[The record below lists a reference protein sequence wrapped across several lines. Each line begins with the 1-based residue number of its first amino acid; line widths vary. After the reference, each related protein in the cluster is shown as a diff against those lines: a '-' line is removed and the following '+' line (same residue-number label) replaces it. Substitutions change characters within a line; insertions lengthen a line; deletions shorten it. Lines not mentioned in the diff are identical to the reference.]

1 MSFWKQSYKKLLDFS
16 QKIAKNKKLS
26 ITTSC
31 LSAGIIGYA
40 LSNTD
45 SINTPRVECKDLNDL
60 EYVDFKSHSKNIE
73 CKNLIKKFKV
83 NC

>member
-1 MSFWKQSYKKLLDFS
+1 MSFWNQSCKRLLDLS
-16 QKIAKNKKLS
+16 QKVTKNKKLS
-26 ITTSC
+26 ITTSF

-45 SINTPRVECKDLNDL
+45 SVNAPRVECKDLNDL
-60 EYVDFKSHSKNIE
+60 EHVDFKSHSKNIE